1 MDYWGRHSAVGAL
14 KSILLLTCPENKKGS
29 PLPSHLILTINC
41 SFWNNFTGH
50 LQNQRVAVSPNPAS
64 PHNHTLCN
72 LRIIMETKKQT
83 LGLTNLQT
91 WFQLSLLLNL
101 VASSSS
107 FFTAP
112 TCGYFQS
119 YWFCNLEL
127 PLLNNSTRSHYLG
140 RTPALFRYKDEKT
153 VEYCCITTN
162 WNNWFSFFHVFHLKF
177 KYDNR
182 IAQTYCNVFT
192 LAFSMGA
199 SII

>member
-107 FFTAP
+107 FSQPQHVAISSLTDSVTLSSLFLTIQP
-112 TCGYFQS
+112 GHIT
-119 YWFCNLEL
+119 
-127 PLLNNSTRSHYLG
+127 LG
-140 RTPALFRYKDEKT
+140 GHQRYSD
-153 VEYCCITTN
+153 I
-162 WNNWFSFFHVFHLKF
+162 
-177 KYDNR
+177 R
-182 IAQTYCNVFT
+182 
-192 LAFSMGA
+192 MRRR
-199 SII
+199 